1 MRQGSLGLILA
12 LAVGLFVI
20 PACAEQV
27 AQFDPHDLSG
37 YWTGPPPSERPPENS
52 HPPYTEAGQ
61 QRMIE
66 RAPDYIEASNWP
78 DEFGEAPGCRTVSC
92 RNDPMFSCNPM
103 GFPRITWEENEV
115 FEIVQLPD
123 RIMHFYQWDRVLR
136 ELWMDGR
143 ELPSGETLLDIGP
156 NWYGHSVAEWEGD
169 TLVVNSTGFEPRA
182 WPDQYG
188 HPLSADA
195 RIEERFRLI
204 DADTMEGRMTI
215 DDPANYTGPW
225 EPQIRIF
232 TRVQPEDVTFFGWK
246 GLFSGLTDGVCA
258 PMNEVDEFNSRVR
271 DRGIFGDTGN

>member
-1 MRQGSLGLILA
+1 MRQSSLGFILA
-12 LAVGLFVI
+12 LAVGLAVT
-20 PACAEQV
+20 PACAEQE

-61 QRMIE
+61 QRMLE

-78 DEFGEAPGCRTVSC
+78 DEFGETPGCRTVSC

-143 ELPSGETLLDIGP
+143 EQAVQPGDAVMAPPGTDHGFRNTGDETLKLLLIWGAP
-156 NWYGHSVAEWEGD
+156 AGS
-169 TLVVNSTGFEPRA
+169 
-182 WPDQYG
+182 
-188 HPLSADA
+188 HP
-195 RIEERFRLI
+195 
-204 DADTMEGRMTI
+204 
-215 DDPANYTGPW
+215 
-225 EPQIRIF
+225 
-232 TRVQPEDVTFFGWK
+232 
-246 GLFSGLTDGVCA
+246 
-258 PMNEVDEFNSRVR
+258 
-271 DRGIFGDTGN
+271 